1 MFVYVFAG
9 AMQQDQPQRDV
20 SGGGEEEEYKSAK
33 NHLNII
39 FSSYNL

>member
-20 SGGGEEEEYKSAK
+20 RDGEDEEYKSAK